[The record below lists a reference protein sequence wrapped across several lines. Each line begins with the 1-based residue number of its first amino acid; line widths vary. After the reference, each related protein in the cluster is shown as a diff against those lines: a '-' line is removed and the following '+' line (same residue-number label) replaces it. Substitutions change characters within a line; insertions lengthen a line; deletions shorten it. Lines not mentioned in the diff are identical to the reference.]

1 MRYYHKTKLIR
12 RTLFF
17 LLVALVIA
25 AIVLIGA
32 LISSAGKNGSNA
44 QLITLAGEN
53 ISSVTAVDDHLLMI
67 DGRQMNYIDSDGNIL
82 WSVEVP
88 EAGMKPAGSSMINA
102 AYNANRAVVYDKD
115 GHPILDHATDFT
127 IVGMACGS
135 ESYALTT
142 WEDNQRLVR
151 VFNLAATEIEQL
163 RFPYETVLDTG
174 FYAKNLSQLWT
185 LSLDSH
191 FTIPVAHLKT
201 FNPGTSTTGNIS
213 MSNEVAYAVLPL
225 EDEFITAGTHNLQ
238 RWDTSGKSLYSKL
251 IYGWTVID
259 MNVDS
264 KGRAQF
270 LLTPSNTSNDEAP
283 LSSLW
288 YIRMD
293 SSNTTTEYRLSL
305 PAGTLWACLGK
316 DRILAF
322 TPDALHT
329 TTFAGEK
336 YTSTPLDTRVESVAD
351 VLSGK
356 IVVLKTVNGWKLY
369 PIS

>member
-25 AIVLIGA
+25 ALILIGL
-32 LISSAGKNGSNA
+32 LIASARKNNSSAA
-44 QLITLAGEN
+44 LITLAGDSITN
-53 ISSVTAVDDHLLMI
+53 VTAVDDHLLMV
-67 DGRQMNYIDSDGNIL
+67 DGMQMNYINSDGSIQ
-82 WSVEVP
+82 WSVPLP
-88 EAGMKPAGSSMINA
+88 EAGMTPAGSTMLNA
-102 AYNANRAVVYDKD
+102 AYSANHVLVFDKD
-115 GHPILDHATDFT
+115 GRGVLDHVTDFT
-127 IVGMACGS
+127 IVDMACGS
-135 ESYALTT
+135 ETYALTT
-142 WEDNQRLVR
+142 WEEDQRLVR
-151 VFNLAATEIEQL
+151 VFKLDATEIEQL
-163 RFPYETVLDTG
+163 RFPYETVMDTG
-174 FYAKNLSQLWT
+174 FYTNSLSQLWT

-213 MSNEVAYAVLPL
+213 MSNEVAYRVLPL
-225 EDEFITAGTHNLQ
+225 EDEFITVGTHNLQ
-238 RWDTSGKSLYSKL
+238 RWDSSGKSLYSKL

-270 LLTPSNTSNDEAP
+270 LLTPSNTSDDEAP

-293 SSNTTTEYRLSL
+293 SSNTTTEYRLTL
-305 PAGTLWACLGK
+305 PAGALWACLGK
-316 DRILAF
+316 ERILAF
-322 TPDALHT
+322 TPEALHT

-336 YTSTPLDTRVESVAD
+336 YASTPFDTRVESVEE

-356 IVVLKTVNGWKLY
+356 LVVLRTVNGWKLY

>member
-17 LLVALVIA
+17 LLVGLVVA
-25 AIVLIGA
+25 AFVLIGF
-32 LISSAGKNGSNA
+32 LVSSTRKNNSTTE
-44 QLITLAGEN
+44 LITLAGDN
-53 ISSVTAVDDHLLMI
+53 ISCVTEVGDHLLMV
-67 DGRQMNYIDSDGNIL
+67 DGMQMNYIDADGNIL
-82 WSVEVP
+82 WCVQLP
-88 EAGMKPAGSSMINA
+88 EANMTPAGSSMLNA
-102 AYNANRAVVYDKD
+102 AYSANHVLIYDKD
-115 GHPILDHATDFT
+115 GRGVLDHVTDFT
-127 IVGMACGS
+127 IVDMACGS

-151 VFNLAATEIEQL
+151 VFKLDATEIEQL
-163 RFPYETVLDTG
+163 RFPYETVMDSG
-174 FYAKNLSQLWT
+174 FYTNNLSQLWT

-213 MSNEVAYAVLPL
+213 MSNEVAYEVLPL
-225 EDEFITAGTHNLQ
+225 EDDFITVGTHNLQ
-238 RWDTSGKSLYSKL
+238 RWDNSGKSLYSKL

-270 LLTPSNTSNDEAP
+270 LLTPSNTSDDEAP

-293 SSNTTTEYRLSL
+293 SSNTTTEYRLTL
-305 PAGTLWACLGK
+305 PTGTLWSCLGK

-322 TPDALHT
+322 TPEALHT

-336 YTSTPLDTRVESVAD
+336 YTSTPFDTRIQSVEE

-356 IVVLKTVNGWKLY
+356 LVVFQTVNGWKLY